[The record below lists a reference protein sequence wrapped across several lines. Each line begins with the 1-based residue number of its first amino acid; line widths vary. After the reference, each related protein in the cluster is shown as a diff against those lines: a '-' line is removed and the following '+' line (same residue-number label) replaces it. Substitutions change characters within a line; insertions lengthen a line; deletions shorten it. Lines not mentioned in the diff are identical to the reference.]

1 MISEQFRTL
10 AMLLSV
16 SGLSIVSAFPR
27 NLTIGTPVLG
37 APRMT
42 LLFGE
47 QTSDQVHLTWSVV
60 VFCIAITM
68 LLLCALMLW
77 APIHTFSLSQ
87 QEGERQE
94 HYLRDIWLAW
104 MLHWEKR
111 VSPPILS
118 SLKSKSI
125 RIQLD
130 WHTTQLLNESP
141 IYRYICD
148 GPFYIFPLQTH
159 KLHGKLTF
167 TWLLHFLA
175 RILAGV

>member
-1 MISEQFRTL
+1 MKRHIKQTKKEFYIVISEQFRTL

-27 NLTIGTPVLG
+27 NLTIGTPVLR

-42 LLFGE
+42 VLFGE

-77 APIHTFSLSQ
+77 APMHTISLSQ

-94 HYLRDIWLAW
+94 HYLRDILLAW

-111 VSPPILS
+111 VSPYSVLFEKQINSNPA
-118 SLKSKSI
+118 
-125 RIQLD
+125 
-130 WHTTQLLNESP
+130 
-141 IYRYICD
+141 
-148 GPFYIFPLQTH
+148 
-159 KLHGKLTF
+159 
-167 TWLLHFLA
+167 WLAHNAAIERVAYL
-175 RILAGV
+175 